1 MVISLDDGTTVTLEV
16 ENARTIKVFPQ
27 NPKVELVENQQIK
40 ELTYSSEFSIK
51 TNEPIVV
58 DKLPF
63 NIQKIEK
70 LTSGNKKNSGYYL
83 RTHKLN
89 KTSQFIVPLLGLEK
103 DSLLWDSQFCN
114 AFIGH
119 YKEGYGEAIYLLYR
133 FESGEDFNMLDEL
146 ITSYTY
152 YDKSI
157 SPDSYHILFKLEIPS
172 RCKQDIEYILEG
184 KYSFIS
190 QEAKLCILNF
200 FKGSKESPMGQILYK
215 GSKRKAMLEEAI
227 GEKLED
233 DAELLSMFNY
243 DDEVYLSKYQ
253 IN

>member
-1 MVISLDDGTTVTLEV
+1 MVISLSDGKTVTLEI

-27 NPKVELVENQQIK
+27 NPKVELLENQQIK

-51 TNEPIVV
+51 CQEPIIVN
-58 DKLPF
+58 KQPF

-70 LTSGNKKNSGYYL
+70 LTSGNKKDSGYYL
-83 RTHKLN
+83 RAHKLN

-103 DSLLWDSQFCN
+103 ESLLWDSQFCN

-119 YKEGYGEAIYLLYR
+119 YEEGYGESIYMLYR
-133 FESGEDFNMLDEL
+133 YEAGEAFDKLDEL
-146 ITSYTY
+146 ITSYSY
-152 YDKSI
+152 YEKSI
-157 SPDSYHILFKLEIPS
+157 SPDSYHILFKIEIPA
-172 RCKQDIEYILEG
+172 RCRQDVSYILDG
-184 KYSFIS
+184 KYSLIS

-215 GSKRKAMLEEAI
+215 GSKRKAMLEDSI

-243 DDEVYLSKYQ
+243 EEEVYLSKYQ
-253 IN
+253 IK